1 MSIKENKA
9 LIRRMYELLSMRK
22 LDAFFECFS
31 PECITHNSTLGNSS
45 MDQVKERI
53 TGFFTS
59 FPDCTFTVEDLV
71 AEGDRVVLR
80 ETMRGTQKGVV
91 MDIPP
96 TGNKIE
102 VADIAIYK
110 ITDGK
115 VAEIW
120 ETTDF
125 LRMLQQLGVIPKK

>member
-9 LIRRMYELLSMRK
+9 LIHQMYELLSMRK

-31 PECITHNSTLGNSS
+31 PECITHNSTIGDSS
-45 MDQVKERI
+45 MAQVKERI
-53 TGFFTS
+53 TGFMAA
-59 FPDCTFTVEDLV
+59 FPDATFTVEDLV

-80 ETMRGTQKGVV
+80 ETMRGTQKGVL

-102 VADIAIYK
+102 VANIAIYK
-110 ITDGK
+110 IAGGK
-115 VAEIW
+115 VAEKW

-125 LRMLQQLGVIPKK
+125 LSMLQQLGATPKK